1 MIDAK
6 LDIRELTNKSGKPY
20 KMLDIYVK
28 NPQTGEFLMIHSVY
42 MQDTLITILAI
53 IKDLEK
59 NTIVK

>member
-28 NPQTGEFLMIHSVY
+28 NPQTGDFLMIYSLY
-42 MQDTLITILAI
+42 MHDTLITILSI
-53 IKDLEK
+53 LNDLEK
-59 NTIVK
+59 KTIEK